1 MSKMKYE
8 MSEEQC
14 KILNAKGN
22 IVVTANAGAGKTF
35 ILVEKINKIIEENK
49 GHKTIAAITFTRKA
63 ANEIKNRLKNDTSNI
78 YVGTNDSFVL
88 EEIIRPFFK
97 DIYDTKFSSEL
108 EPDYQLKVENS
119 KQGIDIML
127 SQHIIPKFKDNKKN
141 FNFRLAKYIL
151 ENSKIAR
158 TYLKSKYNY
167 VFIDEYQDS
176 DTDMHNFFMYL
187 NEKLR
192 INLFVVGDE
201 KQSIYIWRGANPE
214 SFMSL
219 TSNENFEHYS
229 LSENYRSC
237 QPIKNYA
244 YIFSGEMNMFKS
256 VENNKEVL
264 AINCTECHEIIP
276 QIIDN
281 INNVKRIAI
290 LTFQKNDAKALAE
303 QFTQFGLEMKY
314 IISPPVEDIST
325 HDKWLYSS
333 IAKLIY
339 LKDYNI
345 YSFLDDIPFEISRND
360 RNTIKKY
367 LKQIPA
373 FTNQKEILNV
383 QINALFNILD
393 YKLLNSKFE
402 KLYETINN
410 DIYGNWYNLENIKNV
425 SMTLHTSK
433 GLEFDQV
440 ILLAKDFSL
449 NTQENKNLHYVGIT
463 RVKEKMIIIFEK
475 NYSKQY
481 LDILVEKMQTLPSD
495 YKMILNMKK
504 L

>member
-1 MSKMKYE
+1 MKHQ

-35 ILVEKINKIIEENK
+35 ILVEKINKSIEENK
-49 GHKTIAAITFTRKA
+49 NHKTIAAITFTRKA
-63 ANEIKNRLKNDTSNI
+63 ANEIKNRLKMDTTNI

-97 DIYDTKFSSEL
+97 DIYPTKYSDEL
-108 EPDYQLKVENS
+108 EPDYQLKVDNS
-119 KQGIDIML
+119 KQGINIML

-151 ENSKIAR
+151 EKSKIAR
-158 TYLKSKYNY
+158 TYLKSKYNCI
-167 VFIDEYQDS
+167 FIDEYQDS
-176 DTDMHNFFMYL
+176 DTDMHDFFMYL
-187 NEKLR
+187 VDSLN
-192 INLFVVGDE
+192 INLFIVGDE

-214 SFMSL
+214 SFISL
-219 TSNENFEHYS
+219 TNNENFEHYR

-237 QPIKNYA
+237 QSIKNYS
-244 YIFSGEMNMFKS
+244 YIFSNEMNMFKQ
-256 VENNKEVL
+256 VENNEEVL
-264 AINCTECHEIIP
+264 AINCTQCQEIIP
-276 QIIDN
+276 QII
-281 INNVKRIAI
+281 NVLNKSKKIAL
-290 LTFQKNDAKALAE
+290 LTYQKSEASSLAE
-303 QFTQFGLEMKY
+303 RFTELGLEMKY
-314 IISPPVEDIST
+314 IVSPPVEDIST

-333 IAKLIY
+333 IARLIY
-339 LKDYNI
+339 IRDYNI

-360 RNTIKKY
+360 RITIKKY

-373 FTNQKEILNV
+373 FAKQKEILIV
-383 QINALFNILD
+383 QVKALFNILD
-393 YKLLNSKFE
+393 YKLSNSKFE
-402 KLYETINN
+402 KLFETINN
-410 DIYGNWYNLENIKNV
+410 DMYGNWYNLDNIKNV

-449 NTQENKNLHYVGIT
+449 NTQENNNLHYVGIT
-463 RVKEKMIIIFEK
+463 RAKEKMIIIFEK

-481 LDILVEKMQTLPSD
+481 LDILVKKMQALPNN

>member
-1 MSKMKYE
+1 MSKMKYQ

-35 ILVEKINKIIEENK
+35 ILVEKINKTIEENTN
-49 GHKTIAAITFTRKA
+49 HKTIAAITFTRKA
-63 ANEIKNRLKNDTSNI
+63 ANEIKNRLKIDTSNI

-97 DIYDTKFSSEL
+97 DIYHIESSIEL
-108 EPDYQLKVENS
+108 EPDYQLKVDNS

-127 SQHIIPKFKDNKKN
+127 SKHTIPKFRDNKKN

-167 VFIDEYQDS
+167 IFIDEYQDS
-176 DTDMHNFFMYL
+176 DTDMHDFFMYL
-187 NEKLR
+187 TECLE
-192 INLFVVGDE
+192 INLFIVGDE

-219 TSNENFEHYS
+219 TYNENFEHYK

-244 YIFSGEMNMFKS
+244 YIFSDEMNMFKP
-256 VENNKEVL
+256 VNNSGEVL
-264 AINCTECHEIIP
+264 AIDCAEYQEVIP
-276 QIIDN
+276 RIIDTLN
-281 INNVKRIAI
+281 KDKKVAL
-290 LTFQKNDAKALAE
+290 LTFQKKDAKILAE
-303 QFTQFGLEMKY
+303 QFTNLGLEMKY

-325 HDKWLYSS
+325 NDKWIYSS

-345 YSFLDDIPFEISRND
+345 YSFLDDIPFEISHND
-360 RNTIKKY
+360 RNIIKKY

-373 FTNQKEILNV
+373 FISQKEIFKV
-383 QINALFNILD
+383 QINALFNVLD
-393 YKLLNSKFE
+393 YKLSNSKFE
-402 KLYETINN
+402 KLFETIKN
-410 DIYGNWYNLENIKNV
+410 DIYGNWYNLESTKNV

-463 RVKEKMIIIFEK
+463 RAKEKMIIIFEK
-475 NYSKQY
+475 GYSKQY
-481 LDILVEKMQTLPSD
+481 LDILVEKMQTLPNN

-504 L
+504 I

>member
-1 MSKMKYE
+1 MKHQ

-35 ILVEKINKIIEENK
+35 ILVEKINKTIEENQSY
-49 GHKTIAAITFTRKA
+49 KTIAAITFTRKA
-63 ANEIKNRLKNDTSNI
+63 ANEIKSRLKKDTSNI
-78 YVGTNDSFVL
+78 YIGTNDSFVL

-97 DIYDTKFSSEL
+97 DIYHMNFSNEL
-108 EPDYQLKVENS
+108 EPDYQLKVDNS
-119 KQGIDIML
+119 KQGINIML
-127 SQHIIPKFKDNKKN
+127 SQHIIPKFRDNKKN

-151 ENSKIAR
+151 ENSQIAR
-158 TYLKSKYNY
+158 TYLKSKYSY
-167 VFIDEYQDS
+167 IFIDEYQDS

-187 NEKLR
+187 NENLG

-219 TSNENFEHYS
+219 TSNEDFEHYK
-229 LSENYRSC
+229 LSENYRSSQC
-237 QPIKNYA
+237 IKNYA
-244 YIFSGEMNMFKS
+244 YIFSEEMNMFKI
-256 VENNKEVL
+256 VENNEEVL
-264 AINCTECHEIIP
+264 AINCTECQEIIP
-276 QIIDN
+276 QIIN
-281 INNVKRIAI
+281 VINKNKRVAL
-290 LTFQKNDAKALAE
+290 LTFQKNDAKILAE
-303 QFTQFGLEMKY
+303 QFTQLGLEMKY
-314 IISPPVEDIST
+314 IISPLIEDIST

-333 IAKLIY
+333 IAKFIY
-339 LKDYNI
+339 LKDYNT

-360 RNTIKKY
+360 RTSIKKY
-367 LKQIPA
+367 LKQIPT
-373 FTNQKEILNV
+373 FIKQKEILKV

-393 YKLLNSKFE
+393 YKLSNDKFE
-402 KLYETINN
+402 RLFETINN

-425 SMTLHTSK
+425 SMTLHSSK

-449 NTQENKNLHYVGIT
+449 NNQENKNLHYVGIT
-463 RVKEKMIIIFEK
+463 RAKEKMIIIFEK
-475 NYSKQY
+475 NYSNKY
-481 LDILVEKMQTLPSD
+481 LDILVKKMQTLPNK

>member
-1 MSKMKYE
+1 MKHQ

-35 ILVEKINKIIEENK
+35 ILVEKINKTIEENK
-49 GHKTIAAITFTRKA
+49 NHKTIAAITFTRKA
-63 ANEIKNRLKNDTSNI
+63 ANEIKNRLKIDTTNI

-97 DIYDTKFSSEL
+97 DIYRTKFSSEL
-108 EPDYQLKVENS
+108 EPDYQLKVDNS
-119 KQGIDIML
+119 KQGINIML
-127 SQHIIPKFKDNKKN
+127 SQHTIPKFRDNKKN

-167 VFIDEYQDS
+167 IFIDEYQDS

-187 NEKLR
+187 NECLE
-192 INLFVVGDE
+192 INLFIVGDE

-219 TSNENFEHYS
+219 TSNENFEHYT
-229 LSENYRSC
+229 LKENYRSSQC
-237 QPIKNYA
+237 IKNYA
-244 YIFSGEMNMFKS
+244 YIFLEEMNMFKM
-256 VENNKEVL
+256 VENNEEVL
-264 AINCTECHEIIP
+264 AIDCAECKEIIS
-276 QIIDN
+276 QIIN
-281 INNVKRIAI
+281 VINKNKKTA
-290 LTFQKNDAKALAE
+290 LLAFQKNDAKILAE
-303 QFTQFGLEMKY
+303 QFTQLGLEMKY
-314 IISPPVEDIST
+314 IIAPPIENIST
-325 HDKWLYSS
+325 HDKWLYNS

-339 LKDYNI
+339 LKDYNT

-360 RNTIKKY
+360 RNSIKKY

-373 FTNQKEILNV
+373 FIKQKEILKV

-393 YKLLNSKFE
+393 YKLSNDKFE
-402 KLYETINN
+402 KLFETIND

-425 SMTLHTSK
+425 SMTLHSSK

-449 NTQENKNLHYVGIT
+449 NSQENKNIHYVGIT
-463 RVKEKMIIIFEK
+463 RAKEKMIIIFEK
-475 NYSKQY
+475 NYSKKY
-481 LDILVEKMQTLPSD
+481 LDILVEKMQTLPSE

>member
-1 MSKMKYE
+1 MKHQ

-35 ILVEKINKIIEENK
+35 ILVEKINKTIEENRD
-49 GHKTIAAITFTRKA
+49 HKTIAAITFTRKA
-63 ANEIKNRLKNDTSNI
+63 ANEIKNRLKKDTSNI
-78 YVGTNDSFVL
+78 YIGTNDSFVL

-97 DIYDTKFSSEL
+97 DIYHTSFSSEL
-108 EPDYQLKVENS
+108 EPDYQLKVDNS
-119 KQGIDIML
+119 KQGINIML
-127 SQHIIPKFKDNKKN
+127 SQHIIPKFRDNKKN

-158 TYLKSKYNY
+158 TYLKSKYSY
-167 VFIDEYQDS
+167 IFIDEYQDS

-187 NEKLR
+187 NENLG

-214 SFMSL
+214 SFISL
-219 TSNENFEHYS
+219 TNNENFKHHK
-229 LSENYRSC
+229 LSENFRSS
-237 QPIKNYA
+237 QSIKNYA
-244 YIFSGEMNMFKS
+244 YIFSEEMNMFKI
-256 VENNKEVL
+256 VENSEEVL
-264 AINCTECHEIIP
+264 AIDCTACQEIIP
-276 QIIDN
+276 QIIN
-281 INNVKRIAI
+281 AINKDKRVAM
-290 LTFQKNDAKALAE
+290 LTFQKNDAKILAE
-303 QFTQFGLEMKY
+303 QFTQLGLEMKY

-333 IAKLIY
+333 ISKLIY
-339 LKDYNI
+339 LRDYNT

-373 FTNQKEILNV
+373 FVNQKEILNV

-393 YKLLNSKFE
+393 YKLSNSKFE
-402 KLYETINN
+402 KLFETINN
-410 DIYGNWYNLENIKNV
+410 DIYGSWYNLANIQNV

-449 NTQENKNLHYVGIT
+449 NSQENRNLHYVGIT
-463 RVKEKMIIIFEK
+463 RAKEKMIIIFEK

-481 LDILVEKMQTLPSD
+481 LDILVEKMHTLPTE

>member
-1 MSKMKYE
+1 MKYQ
-8 MSEEQC
+8 MSEEQY

-35 ILVEKINKIIEENK
+35 ILVEKINKTIEENRS
-49 GHKTIAAITFTRKA
+49 HKTIAAITFTRKA
-63 ANEIKNRLKNDTSNI
+63 ANEIRNRLKKDTSNI
-78 YVGTNDSFVL
+78 YIGTNDSFVL

-97 DIYDTKFSSEL
+97 DLYNTKFSSEL
-108 EPDYQLKVENS
+108 EPDYQLKVDNS
-119 KQGIDIML
+119 RQGINIML
-127 SQHIIPKFKDNKKN
+127 SQHIIPKFRDNKKN

-158 TYLKSKYNY
+158 TYLKSKYSY
-167 VFIDEYQDS
+167 IFIDEYQDS

-187 NEKLR
+187 NEKLG

-219 TSNENFEHYS
+219 TINENFEYYK
-229 LSENYRSC
+229 LSENFRSS
-237 QPIKNYA
+237 QSIKNYA
-244 YIFSGEMNMFKS
+244 YVFSEEMDMFKIT
-256 VENNKEVL
+256 ENNEEVL
-264 AINCTECHEIIP
+264 AINCTECQEVIP
-276 QIIDN
+276 QIIN
-281 INNVKRIAI
+281 AINKNKRVAM
-290 LTFQKNDAKALAE
+290 LTFQKNDAKILAE
-303 QFTQFGLEMKY
+303 QFTELGLEMKY

-325 HDKWLYSS
+325 RDKWL
-333 IAKLIY
+333 
-339 LKDYNI
+339 

-373 FTNQKEILNV
+373 FVKQKDILKV

-393 YKLLNSKFE
+393 YKLSNSKFE
-402 KLYETINN
+402 KLFETINN
-410 DIYGNWYNLENIKNV
+410 DIYGNWYNIENIKNV

-433 GLEFDQV
+433 GLEFAQV

-449 NTQENKNLHYVGIT
+449 NNQENKNLHYVGIT
-463 RVKEKMIIIFEK
+463 RAKEKMIIIFEK

>member
-1 MSKMKYE
+1 MNKMKYQ
-8 MSEEQC
+8 MSEEQY

-35 ILVEKINKIIEENK
+35 ILVEKINKTIEENRS
-49 GHKTIAAITFTRKA
+49 HKTIAAITFTRKA
-63 ANEIKNRLKNDTSNI
+63 ANEIRNRLKKDTSNI
-78 YVGTNDSFVL
+78 YIGTNDSFVL

-97 DIYDTKFSSEL
+97 DLYNTKFSSEL
-108 EPDYQLKVENS
+108 EPDYQLKVDNS
-119 KQGIDIML
+119 RQGINIML
-127 SQHIIPKFKDNKKN
+127 SQHIIPKFRDNKKN

-158 TYLKSKYNY
+158 TYLKSKYSY
-167 VFIDEYQDS
+167 IFIDEYQDS

-187 NEKLR
+187 NEKLG

-219 TSNENFEHYS
+219 TINENFEHYK
-229 LSENYRSC
+229 LSENFRSS
-237 QPIKNYA
+237 QSIKNYA
-244 YIFSGEMNMFKS
+244 YVFSEEMDMFKIT
-256 VENNKEVL
+256 ENNEEVL
-264 AINCTECHEIIP
+264 AINCTECQEVIP
-276 QIIDN
+276 QIIN
-281 INNVKRIAI
+281 AINKNKRVAM
-290 LTFQKNDAKALAE
+290 LTFQKNDAKILAE
-303 QFTQFGLEMKY
+303 QFTELGLEMKY

-339 LKDYNI
+339 LRDYNI

-373 FTNQKEILNV
+373 FVKQKDILKV

-393 YKLLNSKFE
+393 YKLSNSKFD
-402 KLYETINN
+402 KL
-410 DIYGNWYNLENIKNV
+410 
-425 SMTLHTSK
+425 
-433 GLEFDQV
+433 F
-440 ILLAKDFSL
+440 
-449 NTQENKNLHYVGIT
+449 
-463 RVKEKMIIIFEK
+463 
-475 NYSKQY
+475 
-481 LDILVEKMQTLPSD
+481 
-495 YKMILNMKK
+495 
-504 L
+504 

>member
-1 MSKMKYE
+1 MKYQ

-35 ILVEKINKIIEENK
+35 ILVEKINKTIEENTN
-49 GHKTIAAITFTRKA
+49 HKTIAAITFTRKA
-63 ANEIKNRLKNDTSNI
+63 ANEIKNRLKIDTSNI

-97 DIYDTKFSSEL
+97 DIYHIESSIEL
-108 EPDYQLKVENS
+108 EPDYQLKVDNS

-127 SQHIIPKFKDNKKN
+127 SKHTIPKFRDNKKN

-167 VFIDEYQDS
+167 IFIDEYQDS
-176 DTDMHNFFMYL
+176 DTDMHDFFMYL
-187 NEKLR
+187 TECLE
-192 INLFVVGDE
+192 INLFIVGDE

-219 TSNENFEHYS
+219 TYNENFEHYK

-244 YIFSGEMNMFKS
+244 YIFSDEMNMFKP
-256 VENNKEVL
+256 VNNSGEVL
-264 AINCTECHEIIP
+264 AIDCAEYQEVIP
-276 QIIDN
+276 RIIDTLN
-281 INNVKRIAI
+281 KDKKVAL
-290 LTFQKNDAKALAE
+290 LTFQKKDAKILAE
-303 QFTQFGLEMKY
+303 QFTNLGLEMKY

-325 HDKWLYSS
+325 NDKWIYSS

-345 YSFLDDIPFEISRND
+345 YSFLDDIPFEISHND
-360 RNTIKKY
+360 RNIIKKY

-373 FTNQKEILNV
+373 FISQKEIFKV
-383 QINALFNILD
+383 QINALFNVLD
-393 YKLLNSKFE
+393 YKLSNSKFE
-402 KLYETINN
+402 KLFETIKN
-410 DIYGNWYNLENIKNV
+410 DIYGNWYNLESTKNV

-463 RVKEKMIIIFEK
+463 RAKEKMIIIFEK
-475 NYSKQY
+475 GYSKQY
-481 LDILVEKMQTLPSD
+481 LDILVEKMQTLPNN

-504 L
+504 I

>member
-1 MSKMKYE
+1 

-35 ILVEKINKIIEENK
+35 ILVEKINKTIEENRD
-49 GHKTIAAITFTRKA
+49 HKTIAAITFTRKA
-63 ANEIKNRLKNDTSNI
+63 ANEIKNRLKKDTSNI
-78 YVGTNDSFVL
+78 YIGTNDSFVL

-97 DIYDTKFSSEL
+97 DIYHTSFSSEL
-108 EPDYQLKVENS
+108 EPDYQLKVDNS
-119 KQGIDIML
+119 KQGINIML
-127 SQHIIPKFKDNKKN
+127 SQHIIPKFRDNKKN

-158 TYLKSKYNY
+158 TYLKSKYSY
-167 VFIDEYQDS
+167 IFIDEYQDS

-187 NEKLR
+187 NENLG

-214 SFMSL
+214 SFISL
-219 TSNENFEHYS
+219 TNNENFKHHK
-229 LSENYRSC
+229 LSENFRSS
-237 QPIKNYA
+237 QSIKNYA
-244 YIFSGEMNMFKS
+244 YIFSEEMNMFKI
-256 VENNKEVL
+256 VENSEEVL
-264 AINCTECHEIIP
+264 AIDCTACQEIIP
-276 QIIDN
+276 QIIN
-281 INNVKRIAI
+281 AINKDKRVAM
-290 LTFQKNDAKALAE
+290 LTFQKNDAKILAE
-303 QFTQFGLEMKY
+303 QFTQLGLEMKY

-333 IAKLIY
+333 ISKLIY
-339 LKDYNI
+339 LRDYNT

-373 FTNQKEILNV
+373 FVNQKEILNV

-393 YKLLNSKFE
+393 YKLSNSKFE
-402 KLYETINN
+402 KLFETINN
-410 DIYGNWYNLENIKNV
+410 DIYGSWYNLANIQNV

-449 NTQENKNLHYVGIT
+449 NSQENRNLHYVGIT
-463 RVKEKMIIIFEK
+463 RAKEKMIIIFEK

-481 LDILVEKMQTLPSD
+481 LDILVEKMHTLPTE

>member
-1 MSKMKYE
+1 MKHQ

-35 ILVEKINKIIEENK
+35 ILVEKINKTIEESKN
-49 GHKTIAAITFTRKA
+49 HKTIAAITFTRKA
-63 ANEIKNRLKNDTSNI
+63 ANEIKNRLKKDTSNI
-78 YVGTNDSFVL
+78 YIGTNDSFVL

-97 DIYDTKFSSEL
+97 DLYDTKFSSEL
-108 EPDYQLKVENS
+108 EPDYQLKVDNS
-119 KQGIDIML
+119 KQGINIML
-127 SQHIIPKFKDNKKN
+127 SQHIIPKFRDNKKN

-151 ENSKIAR
+151 KNSKIAR
-158 TYLKSKYNY
+158 TYLKSKYSY
-167 VFIDEYQDS
+167 IFIDEYQDS
-176 DTDMHNFFMYL
+176 DIDMHNFFMYL
-187 NEKLR
+187 NENLG

-219 TSNENFEHYS
+219 TNNENFEHYK
-229 LSENYRSC
+229 LSENFRSS
-237 QPIKNYA
+237 QSIKNYA
-244 YIFSGEMNMFKS
+244 YVFSEEMNMFKTT
-256 VENNKEVL
+256 ENNEEVL
-264 AINCTECHEIIP
+264 AINCTEYQEVIP
-276 QIIDN
+276 RVINAIDKN
-281 INNVKRIAI
+281 KKVAM
-290 LTFQKNDAKALAE
+290 LTFQKNDAKILAE
-303 QFTQFGLEMKY
+303 QFTQLGLEMKY

-339 LKDYNI
+339 LRDYNT

-360 RNTIKKY
+360 RVSIKKY

-373 FTNQKEILNV
+373 FVRQKKILKV

-393 YKLLNSKFE
+393 YKLSNSKFE
-402 KLYETINN
+402 KLFETINN

-449 NTQENKNLHYVGIT
+449 NSQENKNLHYVGIT
-463 RVKEKMIIIFEK
+463 RAKEKMIIIFEK
-475 NYSKQY
+475 NCSKKY
-481 LDILVEKMQTLPSD
+481 LDILVEKMQTIPNE